1 MSEENPTAAPLEQ
14 QPSPLP
20 PTFLPRLAIVDPTK
34 VLGADPKMT
43 KGGEPKFSM
52 IDRSRM
58 TMVSALVMTDF
69 QKPQLN
75 LTVKSPLNTSPS
87 KQLFTF
93 SKATRFQ
100 DKKP

>member
-1 MSEENPTAAPLEQ
+1 MTQ
-14 QPSPLP
+14 
-20 PTFLPRLAIVDPTK
+20 
-34 VLGADPKMT
+34 GDPKFT
-43 KGGEPKFSM
+43 M

-58 TMVSALVMTDF
+58 TMVSALAVSDL
-69 QKPQLN
+69 QKTKLN

-100 DKKP
+100 D

>member
-1 MSEENPTAAPLEQ
+1 MSEENSTAAPLQ
-14 QPSPLP
+14 SQPSPLP
-20 PTFLPRLAIVDPTK
+20 PKFLPRLAIVDPSK
-34 VLGADPKMT
+34 VLGADPKMNQ
-43 KGGEPKFSM
+43 EPKFSM

-58 TMVSALVMTDF
+58 TMASALAIPDT
-69 QKPQLN
+69 QKTQLN

-100 DKKP
+100 D